1 LNRVRCRRA
10 PAAKA
15 AEQHSKEATMR
26 ISKLLSVLALAC
38 SLAATTVP
46 AATADP
52 GHGGNGKAK
61 GKNKD
66 KQSQTDRKRDHDRD
80 RNWDDESGE
89 MRFQGMDRDGD
100 GRISRNEWR
109 GNDQSFANH
118 DWNGDG
124 ILSGDEVRPGAQG
137 DDDDWNGER
146 GWQDRFETLDRND
159 DRYLSQDEW
168 PGADRLFNIL
178 DLNRDGRVSF
188 QEVQEHYRDRH

>member
-1 LNRVRCRRA
+1 MQSL
-10 PAAKA
+10 
-15 AEQHSKEATMR
+15 
-26 ISKLLSVLALAC
+26 KLLPVLALAC
-38 SLAATTVP
+38 ALMAP

-52 GHGGNGKAK
+52 GHGKAR
-61 GKNKD
+61 GKNKVKD
-66 KQSQTDRKRDHDRD
+66 KQTQTERNWDRD
-80 RNWDDESGE
+80 RDRHWNDDESGN
-89 MRFQGMDRDGD
+89 MRFQGMDRNGD

-124 ILSGDEVRPGAQG
+124 ILSGNEVRPAGQW

-146 GWQDRFETLDRND
+146 GWEDRFETLDRND

-168 PGADRLFNIL
+168 PGAIRLFNIL

-188 QEVQEHYRDRH
+188 GEVREHYRNRQ